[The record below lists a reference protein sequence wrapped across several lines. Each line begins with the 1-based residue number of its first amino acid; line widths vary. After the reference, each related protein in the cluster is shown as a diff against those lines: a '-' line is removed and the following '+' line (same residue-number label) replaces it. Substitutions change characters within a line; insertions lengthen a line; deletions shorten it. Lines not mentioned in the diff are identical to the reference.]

1 MMFEKKL
8 GAINKICMLIMLVS
22 VVLSVCSINASARTI
37 KFKKITI
44 TEGKTYNL
52 KNSKKYSFSSSKS
65 KIASVTKKGVIK
77 AKKRGPCVIKV
88 KKKGKVFRKYKI
100 KVVCDSIKQPTQNND
115 AVNQVIYATPQPT
128 SMVLPTPNAQ
138 FEFFNHGTVSSIKK
152 LDDVN
157 YECVIDFDESAAQKL
172 KDYFKDCFSI
182 KHIICKSSKY
192 REINSGVTI
201 VVEKNKCVY
210 NVIDDSTIELIEYYA
225 FN

>member
-1 MMFEKKL
+1 MIFEKKL
-8 GAINKICMLIMLVS
+8 NAMNRMCILIIFVS
-22 VVLSVCSINASARTI
+22 IVLSLCSINASAGTI
-37 KFKKITI
+37 KVKKLTI

-52 KNSKKYSFSSSKS
+52 KLSKKYSFSSSKS
-65 KIASVTKKGVIK
+65 KIAAVTKKGVIN
-77 AKKRGPCVIKV
+77 AKKRGTCVIKV
-88 KKKGKVFRKYKI
+88 KKNGKVFRKYKI
-100 KVVCDSIKQPTQNND
+100 KVVRDSTEQPMQINA

-128 SMVLPTPNAQ
+128 SMVLPAPNAQ
-138 FEFFNHGTVSSIKK
+138 FEIFNHGIVSSIKK

-157 YECVIDFDESAAQKL
+157 YECVIDFDESVTQKL
-172 KDYFKDCFSI
+172 KDYFKDCPSI

-210 NVIDDSTIELIEYYA
+210 KVIDDSTVELVEYYA